1 MEEIQRSEIFPP
13 RQRSASTLKRELKK
27 RKKKWWR
34 GEKLRSKFKE
44 VDLYGEQVSLT
55 YKGEQSFKTM
65 PGAIVS
71 VIVIIVILAF
81 SIYRCITFFTK
92 SDPSLS
98 K

>member
-1 MEEIQRSEIFPP
+1 
-13 RQRSASTLKRELKK
+13 LKK

-44 VDLYGEQVSLT
+44 VDLYGEKVSLT

-71 VIVIIVILAF
+71 VIVILVILAF
-81 SIYRCITFFTK
+81 SIYRCFAFVNR